1 MTVARYAIAGGEPG
15 KRRLDVL
22 AAVMDPLTG
31 SLLDRAAIDA
41 AHRCVDVGCGGGHVT
56 RELARRAP
64 DGHAVGI
71 DIDPEVVELARL
83 DAEREG
89 LANLAFRVGDAMAL
103 DDGPY
108 DLAYARFLLSH
119 VGDPAGAVSA
129 MVAALRPG
137 GVLVVED
144 VDFTGSFSHPDSAA
158 YRRYVELYR
167 ATVARRGGNADIG
180 PALPALLQTAGLD
193 GVGFNVVQPAGHDGD
208 AKLIS
213 PLTLARMS
221 HSIVEEGVASAEEV
235 EQVLAELY
243 AFHEDP
249 ATVMSMPRIVQAW
262 GRSKNF
268 K

>member
-1 MTVARYAIAGGEPG
+1 M
-15 KRRLDVL
+15 
-22 AAVMDPLTG
+22 
-31 SLLDRAAIDA
+31 
-41 AHRCVDVGCGGGHVT
+41 DVGCGGGHVT

-83 DAEREG
+83 DAERAG

-119 VGDPAGAVSA
+119 VGDPAGTVSA

-144 VDFTGSFSHPDSAA
+144 IKLHRQLQPSRFRRLPA
-158 YRRYVELYR
+158 YVALYR

-180 PALPALLQTAGLD
+180 PALPRCCRPPVST
-193 GVGFNVVQPAGHDGD
+193 
-208 AKLIS
+208 
-213 PLTLARMS
+213 
-221 HSIVEEGVASAEEV
+221 ASASTSSSPPV
-235 EQVLAELY
+235 TTGT
-243 AFHEDP
+243 P
-249 ATVMSMPRIVQAW
+249 S
-262 GRSKNF
+262 
-268 K
+268 